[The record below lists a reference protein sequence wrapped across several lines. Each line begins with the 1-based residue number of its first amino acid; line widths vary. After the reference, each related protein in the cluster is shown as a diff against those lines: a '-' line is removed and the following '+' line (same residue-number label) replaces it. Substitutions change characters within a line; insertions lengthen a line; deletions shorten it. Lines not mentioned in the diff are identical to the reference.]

1 MAKITLTYVEDDEDG
16 MTHQQTMEL
25 TRNGVEDIYD
35 VLNFLSDAIRA
46 SGYTQYDRVGV
57 ATNKGAVTWSLL

>member
-1 MAKITLTYVEDDEDG
+1 MAKITLSYVEDDEDG

>member
-25 TRNGVEDIYD
+25 SRNGVEDIYD

>member
-1 MAKITLTYVEDDEDG
+1 MAKITLSYVEDGDDG

>member
-1 MAKITLTYVEDDEDG
+1 MAKITLTYVEDEDDG
-16 MTHQQTMEL
+16 MTHQQTMDL
-25 TRNGVEDIYD
+25 SRDGVEDIYD

>member
-1 MAKITLTYVEDDEDG
+1 MAKITLMYVEDDEDG

>member
-1 MAKITLTYVEDDEDG
+1 MAKITLSYVEDDDDG

-57 ATNKGAVTWSLL
+57 ATNKGAMTWSLL